1 MQFQRLPLSIM
12 KSKFS
17 AFFLIVS
24 LCTVG
29 FSHAQSVD
37 ALLAD
42 EAAIRNWQAGKTV
55 NAESVSAFCEKS
67 CFVAKPI
74 PDAVFRLMQG
84 KSFPANA
91 TIKRDDLRYL
101 QVLHYDAHGKILIGE
116 LVTNK
121 AISRDVLD
129 VLNVLYEARYPIER
143 MVLIDQYGADDERS
157 MTANNSSAFNFRFV
171 AGTRKLSNHSTG
183 RAVDIN
189 PLYNPFVVGKTVSP
203 ATGRAYADRSKDFL
217 YKIEADDLCVR
228 EFKKRGF
235 EWGGDWKTR
244 KDYQHFEKKN

>member
-1 MQFQRLPLSIM
+1 MS
-12 KSKFS
+12 
-17 AFFLIVS
+17 
-24 LCTVG
+24 
-29 FSHAQSVD
+29 
-37 ALLAD
+37 
-42 EAAIRNWQAGKTV
+42 
-55 NAESVSAFCEKS
+55 AESVSAFCEKS

-91 TIKRDDLRYL
+91 TIKRADLRYL
-101 QVLHYDAHGKILIGE
+101 QVLHYDAQGKILIGE

-121 AISRDVLD
+121 SISQDVLD
-129 VLNVLYEARYPIER
+129 VLKVLFEARYPIER
-143 MVLIDQYGADDERS
+143 MVLIDRYGADDERS

-203 ATGRAYADRSKDFL
+203 AAGRAYADRSKDFV
-217 YKIEADDLCVR
+217 YKINADDLCVR

-244 KDYQHFEKKN
+244 KDYQHFEKTK